1 MKGHCVKSLKM
12 LSTCGVNDLHDDG
25 FEGSINEHHIF
36 TEVFFGHESSKTD
49 EISKNYDVTGAINF
63 ENDKKTPA
71 EISFCSDSGSSVMT
85 NQEDFQNLKDDFG
98 EFALF
103 TRNDHCVEVKRRKMS
118 PVEHFETKS
127 NPEMVVSSSVSSKVV
142 NSNSDDQ
149 KTYDVSNAIPAP
161 VQVSKKRWKD
171 SSFIELDKDEL
182 LIPPKDSATNPKP
195 ILRYYSYCLLKAA
208 GWLIGRRN
216 KKGHGEYMFKTP
228 EGRPIREFRRSWTMC
243 GQKLVNDA
251 KYIGVCN
258 GMRWAGLSQF
268 VSDLSN
274 ALTEVEKLRNS
285 GTGTTTVLAHW
296 WYLLD
301 PFAKVVFIDRRL
313 PDFKQ
318 GKEVKAKRSAVNY
331 SRSSKPK
338 KHQMVQKEKKVN
350 HHVNDDD
357 LLLSAILTNR
367 STNKRVGIKRKYKS
381 KKGKCRLV
389 PRSSSKCSGLGAS
402 VSVRTVL
409 SRLIDLG
416 AIRVNEVIQYRDPQD
431 DSVVKH
437 GVVTRNGILCRCC
450 NKVLSVSEFKNHAG
464 FRTKCSCLNLVMESG
479 KSFTLCQ
486 LEAWSTEYE
495 VKTGTK
501 QAVQWDESDPS
512 DDSCGLCGDGG
523 ELICCDNCRSTFH
536 QECLSTQELPEGN
549 WYCSK
554 CCCNRCGNV
563 VGQIDASVS
572 NALKCL
578 QCELKYHQE
587 CIKENRI
594 EKSLVGPTWF
604 CGETCEK
611 IHSSLDSQIGCVNP
625 LSDGY
630 SWTLLKCIQGD
641 QKVYSGQHFDA
652 HKAECNLKLAVA
664 LTIMEECFIPMVDT
678 RTGIYMLPHVLYNQG
693 SEYVRL
699 NYEGFYTVI
708 LEKDDVL
715 LCVASLRIHGAT
727 VAELPLIATC
737 SRYRRQGMCRRLMTA
752 IEEMLKSFK
761 VEKLVVSAIPS
772 LVETWT
778 DGFGFTHLEAD
789 EKKSLDKT
797 NLMVLPGTVW
807 LKKPMHQVSTQRTH
821 FLGTAT
827 EGVSS
832 DINGDLEE
840 ARLVDIMPV
849 YDTQFLQA
857 LENRYDKLVE
867 QVSFAGQL
875 ETGLWYK

>member
-49 EISKNYDVTGAINF
+49 EISKNYNVTGAINF
-63 ENDKKTPA
+63 ENEKKTPT

-85 NQEDFQNLKDDFG
+85 NQEDFQNMKEDFG

-285 GTGTTTVLAHW
+285 GTGTTTALAHW

-301 PFAKVVFIDRRL
+301 PFAKVVFIDRSL
-313 PDFKQ
+313 PDLKQ

-338 KHQMVQKEKKVN
+338 KHRMVQKEKKVK

-402 VSVRTVL
+402 VS
-409 SRLIDLG
+409 
-416 AIRVNEVIQYRDPQD
+416 
-431 DSVVKH
+431 
-437 GVVTRNGILCRCC
+437 
-450 NKVLSVSEFKNHAG
+450 
-464 FRTKCSCLNLVMESG
+464 
-479 KSFTLCQ
+479 
-486 LEAWSTEYE
+486 
-495 VKTGTK
+495 
-501 QAVQWDESDPS
+501 
-512 DDSCGLCGDGG
+512 
-523 ELICCDNCRSTFH
+523 LICCDNCRSTFH

-563 VGQIDASVS
+563 AGQIDASVS

-578 QCELKYHQE
+578 QCELKYHEE

-641 QKVYSGQHFDA
+641 QKVHSGQHFDA
-652 HKAECNLKLAVA
+652 RKAECNLKLAVA

-699 NYEGFYTVI
+699 NYAGFYTVI

-827 EGVSS
+827 ATEGVSS
-832 DINGDLEE
+832 DINVDLEE

>member
-49 EISKNYDVTGAINF
+49 EISKNYNVTGAINF
-63 ENDKKTPA
+63 ENEKKTPT

-85 NQEDFQNLKDDFG
+85 NQEDFQNMKEDFG

-285 GTGTTTVLAHW
+285 GTGTTTALAHW

-301 PFAKVVFIDRRL
+301 PFAKVVFIDRSL
-313 PDFKQ
+313 PDLKQ

-338 KHQMVQKEKKVN
+338 KHRMVQKEKKVK

-402 VSVRTVL
+402 VS
-409 SRLIDLG
+409 
-416 AIRVNEVIQYRDPQD
+416 
-431 DSVVKH
+431 
-437 GVVTRNGILCRCC
+437 
-450 NKVLSVSEFKNHAG
+450 
-464 FRTKCSCLNLVMESG
+464 
-479 KSFTLCQ
+479 
-486 LEAWSTEYE
+486 
-495 VKTGTK
+495 
-501 QAVQWDESDPS
+501 
-512 DDSCGLCGDGG
+512 
-523 ELICCDNCRSTFH
+523 LICCDNCRSTFH

-563 VGQIDASVS
+563 AGQIDASVS

-578 QCELKYHQE
+578 QCELKYHEE

-641 QKVYSGQHFDA
+641 QKVHSGQHFDA
-652 HKAECNLKLAVA
+652 RKAECNLKLAVA

-699 NYEGFYTVI
+699 NYAGFYTVI

-807 LKKPMHQVSTQRTH
+807 LKKPMHQVSTQHTH
-821 FLGTAT
+821 FLGTATAT

-840 ARLVDIMPV
+840 AHLVDIMPV